1 MNREHPEDFY
11 PLSPMQQGMLFHSLY
26 APQSGMYVQQL
37 ICGLHE
43 DLQVAAFERAW
54 RRVVALHTA
63 LRTRFRWDGSTEP
76 CQEVQREVSLPWDY
90 HDWRGA
96 STGQQ
101 DNRLEAFLEADRRR
115 GFVLSE
121 APLMR
126 LALFRMSEGHYQLVW
141 TSHHALLDGRSRL
154 VLLKELFALYEA
166 FCRGRDLQLQPPRP
180 NRDYIDLIRQQDL
193 RAAESFWRSRL
204 GGFPAPTPL
213 GVDRVRDTQ
222 PGEEE
227 GYGKQ
232 SVQLSETLTSA
243 LRSLAHHHL
252 TPNTLLQGAW
262 ALLLNRYSGEEEV
275 VFGATRAWDRS
286 TLDGAESMVG
296 LFINTLPMRV
306 RVSPEGLL
314 LPWLKE
320 LRAQWK
326 ALQSYEHTPLVTV
339 QGWSDIPPGEPLFGS
354 LVVFENYLLDSALR
368 AQGGSWEN
376 RDFRLLGPTNYPLTV
391 TGYLAPKFLLEIA
404 YERRRFNDATITRM
418 LGHLQMLLQAMVA
431 DPEQRLADLSLVTDQ
446 ERRQLLV
453 EWNDTAADYPQCQC
467 IHQLFE
473 AQVEQTPEAI
483 AVVFAHEQVT
493 YGELNRRANQLAH
506 HLRALGV
513 GPEVLVGLCVE
524 RSPEMVVGLLG
535 ILKAGGAYVPLDPA
549 YPRERLAFM
558 LKDTQV
564 PVLLTQGRLLE
575 GLPEDRP
582 RVVCLDT
589 DWKAISLEGEE
600 NLITAVTAE
609 NLAYVTYTSG
619 STGTPKG
626 VAIPHR
632 GVARLLFGVD
642 YVHLDATET
651 FLQLAPISFDAST
664 FEVWGALLHG
674 ARLALFPERVLTS
687 KDLSR
692 LIKQQ
697 GVSTLWLTASLF
709 NAVIDE
715 APEALSGVRQLITGG
730 EALSVAHVQR
740 ALALLPATQII
751 NGYGPTE
758 STTFACCFHIPKRL
772 DKTVSSIPLG
782 RPIAN
787 TEVYLLDS
795 SLCPVPVGV
804 PGELYIGGAGLAR
817 GYLNRP
823 ELTAEKFI
831 PNPFSVEPGAR
842 LYKTGDLA
850 RYRPDG
856 NIEFL
861 GRIDHQVKIRGFRI
875 ELGEVE
881 AVLGRCP
888 AVQDSV
894 VLAREDVPGE
904 KRLVAYVVP
913 EQEQIPTVSELYG
926 FLQANLPAY
935 MVPSAF
941 VLLDALPLMPSGKV
955 DRRAL
960 PAPEQVRPE
969 LGEAFKA
976 PRTPVEEVLA
986 GIWAD
991 VLGLEQV
998 GIHDNFFEL
1007 GGHSLLAMQIIS
1019 RVCRTFKVE
1028 LPLRALFA
1036 TPTVAGLADG
1046 LETTGRAKQGLQTPP
1061 ILPVCRGGPLPL
1073 SFAQER
1079 LWFLAQLEPESSAYH
1094 IPAGFRLRGALDV
1107 SALER
1112 SLNEIVRRHEALRTT
1127 LASVDGSPVQII
1139 AENRTLPLPALDLS
1153 ASPEPEREA
1162 AVRHL
1167 LTAEAQR
1174 PFNLAHDLLLRATLL
1189 RLGEQEHVLLLVMH
1203 HITSD
1208 AWSLGIFLRELAVLY
1223 GTFSAGQPSPLPALS
1238 VQYADY
1244 ALWQRQQL
1252 QGVALDHHL
1261 TYWRRQLSGLH
1272 RVEMPT
1278 DRPRSAVQTP
1288 RGARHSVVLSQ
1299 RLTAALHALSRR
1311 EGATLF
1317 MTLLAALQILL
1328 HRYTGEDDIAVG
1340 APIAGRTQVETEG
1353 LIGFFVN
1360 TLVLRTDLSGEP
1372 SFRQLLRRVREV
1384 TLGAYAHQDV
1394 PFEKLVENSTPNGI
1408 SAATLCSI
1416 SCST

>member
-1 MNREHPEDFY
+1 MNREHPEDSY

-26 APQSGMYVQQL
+26 APQSGMYVQQA

-43 DLQVAAFERAW
+43 DLQIAAFERAW
-54 RRVVALHTA
+54 QRIVARHPV
-63 LRTRFRWDGSTEP
+63 LRTRFRWDDGAEP
-76 CQEVQREVSLPWDY
+76 CQEVQREVSLPWEY
-90 HDWRGA
+90 HDWHGVSA
-96 STGQQ
+96 GQQ
-101 DNRLEAFLEADRRR
+101 DNRLEAFLEADRRH
-115 GFVLSE
+115 GFVLTE

-126 LALFRMSEGHYQLVW
+126 LALFRVAEADYQLVW

-180 NRDYIDLIRQQDL
+180 YRDYIEWLRQQDL
-193 RAAESFWRSRL
+193 SAAESFWRRRL
-204 GGFPAPTPL
+204 SGFPAPTPL
-213 GVDRVRDTQ
+213 GVDRARETQ
-222 PGEEE
+222 PGEE

-232 SVQLSETLTSA
+232 GVQLSETLTSA
-243 LRSLAHHHL
+243 LRSLAQHHHL

-262 ALLLNRYSGEEEV
+262 ALLLSRYSGEEEV
-275 VFGATRAWDRS
+275 VFGVTRAWHRS
-286 TLDGAESMVG
+286 ALEGAESMVG

-306 RVSPEGLL
+306 RVSPEGSL

-326 ALQSYEHTPLVTV
+326 ALRNYEHTPLVTV
-339 QGWSDIPPGEPLFGS
+339 QGWSEIPPGQPLFAS

-391 TGYLAPKFLLEIA
+391 TGYLAPELLVEIA
-404 YERRRFNDATITRM
+404 YERRRFNDASITRM
-418 LGHLQMLLQAMVA
+418 LGHLQTLLQAMVA
-431 DPEQRLADLSLVTDQ
+431 DPEQRLSDLSLLTDQ
-446 ERRQLLV
+446 EGQQLLV
-453 EWNDTAADYPQCQC
+453 EWNDTAADYPQDQC

-473 AQVEQTPEAI
+473 AQVEQTPEAV
-483 AVVFAHEQVT
+483 AVVFAPEQLT
-493 YGELNRRANQLAH
+493 YRELNRRANQLAH

-524 RSPEMVVGLLG
+524 RSTELVVGLLG
-535 ILKAGGAYVPLDPA
+535 ILKAGGTYVPLDPA
-549 YPRERLAFM
+549 YPQERLAFM
-558 LKDTQV
+558 LKDTHV
-564 PVLLTQGRLLE
+564 PVLLTQGRHLE
-575 GLPEDRP
+575 GLPEHGAKA
-582 RVVCLDT
+582 VCLDT
-589 DWKAISLEGEE
+589 DWKAIALESEE
-600 NLITAVTAE
+600 NLVTTVTAE

-642 YVHLDATET
+642 YVHLGATET
-651 FLQLAPISFDAST
+651 FLQLAPLSFDAST

-674 ARLALFPERVLTS
+674 ARLALFPERILTS
-687 KDLSR
+687 KELGR
-692 LIKQQ
+692 LIQQQ

-709 NAVIDE
+709 NTLIDE
-715 APEALSGVRQLITGG
+715 APQALSGVRQLITGG

-758 STTFACCFHIPKRL
+758 STTFACCYHVPKRL

-787 TEVYLLDS
+787 TEVYLLDR

-831 PNPFSVEPGAR
+831 PHPFSAKPGAR
-842 LYKTGDLA
+842 LYRTGDLV
-850 RYRPDG
+850 RYLSDG

-861 GRIDHQVKIRGFRI
+861 GRLDSQVKLRGFRI

-881 AVLGRCP
+881 AALGQYP
-888 AVQDSV
+888 AVRDSV
-894 VLAREDVPGE
+894 VLPREDVPGE

-913 EQEQIPTVSELYG
+913 HQEHISTVTELHS
-926 FLQANLPAY
+926 FLQAKLPAY

-960 PAPEQVRPE
+960 PAPDQVRPE
-969 LGEAFKA
+969 LGEAFIA

-991 VLGLEQV
+991 VLRLEQV

-1007 GGHSLLAMQIIS
+1007 GGHSLIAMQIMS
-1019 RVCRTFKVE
+1019 RVCRTFQVE
-1028 LPLRALFA
+1028 LPLRTLFA
-1036 TPTVAGLADG
+1036 TPTVAGLAAG

-1061 ILPVCRGGPLPL
+1061 VIPVSRGDPLPL

-1079 LWFLAQLEPESSAYH
+1079 LWFLAQLEPDSSAYH
-1094 IPAGFRLRGALDV
+1094 IPTAFRLTGALNV
-1107 SALER
+1107 TALEQ

-1127 LASVDGSPVQII
+1127 LP
-1139 AENRTLPLPALDLS
+1139 P
-1153 ASPEPEREA
+1153 
-1162 AVRHL
+1162 
-1167 LTAEAQR
+1167 
-1174 PFNLAHDLLLRATLL
+1174 
-1189 RLGEQEHVLLLVMH
+1189 
-1203 HITSD
+1203 
-1208 AWSLGIFLRELAVLY
+1208 W
-1223 GTFSAGQPSPLPALS
+1223 
-1238 VQYADY
+1238 
-1244 ALWQRQQL
+1244 
-1252 QGVALDHHL
+1252 
-1261 TYWRRQLSGLH
+1261 
-1272 RVEMPT
+1272 
-1278 DRPRSAVQTP
+1278 
-1288 RGARHSVVLSQ
+1288 
-1299 RLTAALHALSRR
+1299 TAARSRSSPR
-1311 EGATLF
+1311 
-1317 MTLLAALQILL
+1317 AA
-1328 HRYTGEDDIAVG
+1328 
-1340 APIAGRTQVETEG
+1340 
-1353 LIGFFVN
+1353 
-1360 TLVLRTDLSGEP
+1360 
-1372 SFRQLLRRVREV
+1372 RVPCQR
-1384 TLGAYAHQDV
+1384 
-1394 PFEKLVENSTPNGI
+1394 ST
-1408 SAATLCSI
+1408 
-1416 SCST
+1416 